1 MYILPRIQK
10 TLFAGGSVRRHKMAP
25 PAPRIQC
32 AEPAHGRLRQLRQY
46 FSIKNQF
53 LQCFFPFSEK
63 PDGGGSGAAGGLGGL
78 GKFPEKSDFIVFCVR
93 VGEPH
98 TKPIALGPVL

>member
-10 TLFAGGSVRRHKMAP
+10 TLFDEGSVRRHKLGSRGAAP
-25 PAPRIQC
+25 VCGTRTRTFKTIKTI
-32 AEPAHGRLRQLRQY
+32 
-46 FSIKNQF
+46 FFNKNQF
-53 LQCFFPFSEK
+53 LEWFFREAKGHRGP
-63 PDGGGSGAAGGLGGL
+63 GGPPVAPRPPP

-98 TKPIALGPVL
+98 TKNACLGPVL